1 LNSQVIAAD
10 VASGP
15 QKRIGRVLGVLI
27 LLHLIGGLML
37 PYILIGTAT
46 SPAGA
51 MIDQAAANAA
61 ALRTAVA
68 LFLAAAA
75 LVLAIALS
83 AWPVVRPR
91 GEPLAIVFLA
101 LAVANLP
108 LQLVESA
115 SVMTILSLSDQLQT
129 AGGDAA
135 LRAAG
140 AAAVVARRWAH
151 FTHLLTVVL
160 WMFVLY
166 LILWRTRL
174 VPRALA
180 GLGMIATVMQIAGV
194 PVQAFFG
201 RGLITE
207 MAMPLGP
214 IHLAL
219 ALWLM
224 VKGIPRV

>member
-1 LNSQVIAAD
+1 MEPEKHV
-10 VASGP
+10 
-15 QKRIGRVLGVLI
+15 GRWLGVLL

-51 MIDQAAANAA
+51 VVDEAHAHAT

-91 GEPLAIVFLA
+91 GERLAIVFLA

-115 SVMTILSLSDQLQT
+115 SVMTILSLSDQLQV
-129 AGGDAA
+129 AGHEAA

-151 FTHLLTVVL
+151 FTHLLTIVS

-174 VPRALA
+174 VPRVIA

-194 PVQAFFG
+194 PVRAFLG
-201 RGLITE
+201 LGLIME

-214 IHLAL
+214 IHLVL

>member
-1 LNSQVIAAD
+1 MAR
-10 VASGP
+10 
-15 QKRIGRVLGVLI
+15 QKRVGRVLGLLL

-51 MIDQAAANAA
+51 VIDQAHAHAA

-68 LFLAAAA
+68 LFIAASA
-75 LVLAIALS
+75 LVLAIAL
-83 AWPVVRPR
+83 AVWPFVRPR
-91 GEPLAIVFLA
+91 GERLAGVFLA

-108 LQLVESA
+108 LQLVESG
-115 SVMTILSLSDQLQT
+115 SVMTILSLSDQLH
-129 AGGDAA
+129 ASGGDAV

-140 AAAVVARRWAH
+140 ATAVVARRWAH
-151 FTHLLTVVL
+151 FTHLLTVVT

-166 LILWRTRL
+166 LLLWRTRL
-174 VPRALA
+174 VPRVLA
-180 GLGMIATVMQIAGV
+180 GLGMAATLLQIAGV
-194 PVQAFFG
+194 PVRAFL
-201 RGLITE
+201 GLDLIME

-219 ALWLM
+219 ALWLIA
-224 VKGIPRV
+224 VGLRTAHVPITAGNAV